1 MSEEDL
7 ELRFKTFSKTGWN
20 SNGSRMLATASLV
33 SDKSNKKV
41 KKKFADIDIFLVFV
55 IVSLGIK
62 FLTTVPLLIICSLSA
77 SYIVKKIIGKLYL
90 KDMIEDLSGDTQKI
104 LVLRLMDLCELNCID
119 PESIPDLA
127 NHLQDESFFEKV
139 LVTVITFVND
149 DTKYYVI

>member
-7 ELRFKTFSKTGWN
+7 ETRFKTFSKTGWN

-62 FLTTVPLLIICSLSA
+62 FLATVPLLIICSLSA
-77 SYIVKKIIGKLYL
+77 SFIVRKIIGKLFL
-90 KDMIEDLSGDTQKI
+90 KDLIEDLSGDTQKI
-104 LVLRLMDLCELNCID
+104 LVLRLMDLCELKCID

-127 NHLQDESFFEKV
+127 KHLQDESFFEKV